1 MLRGRT
7 EKSAKVEMRE
17 LLGKVKLKGLWERL
31 LRVWARL

>member
-1 MLRGRT
+1 
-7 EKSAKVEMRE
+7 VEMRE